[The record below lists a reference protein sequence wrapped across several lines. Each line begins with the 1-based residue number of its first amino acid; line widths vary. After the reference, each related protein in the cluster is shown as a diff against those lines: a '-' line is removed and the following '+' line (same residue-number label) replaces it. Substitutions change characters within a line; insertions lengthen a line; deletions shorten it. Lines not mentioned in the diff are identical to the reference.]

1 MIIST
6 NYGELPLPNIY
17 DVAKRAKVSVATVS
31 AVINKTSYVSPQLR
45 KQVERAIAA
54 LNYSPNLLARSLA
67 QQKTHTIGILI
78 PDVANPFFPEIVR
91 GAEDE
96 ASKAN
101 YTVILG
107 NSDNQVT
114 KEDLYLNL
122 FLSKRVDGILFVKGA
137 GDLNPALLENL
148 KRVGPPVVLVDREYS
163 GLHADTVVA
172 DDYGGAFAATHHL
185 LELGHRRIGIIV
197 GIAGTSTTNGR
208 TRGYVEAL
216 ERADVELSELLVAKG
231 DYGIESGYKEGLRLL
246 DERPSAVFVTNC
258 MMTIGFFRALEERGL
273 RCPEDISVVSYDDFF
288 WNDLF
293 HPKLTCVEQPKYQLG
308 RRSTQILL
316 SRIAGKHKRPKYEVL
331 KNELRIR
338 ESSAPFRG

>member
-1 MIIST
+1 M
-6 NYGELPLPNIY
+6 PNIY

-45 KQVERAIAA
+45 EQVETAIAA

-67 QQKTHTIGILI
+67 QRKTHTIGILI

-96 ASKAN
+96 ASEAG

-107 NSDNQVT
+107 NSDNQVS
-114 KEDLYLNL
+114 KEELYLNL

-137 GDLNPALLENL
+137 GELNPSLLENL
-148 KRVGPPVVLVDREYS
+148 RKAETPVVLMDREYE

-172 DDYGGAFAATHHL
+172 DDYGGALAATEHL
-185 LELGHRRIGIIV
+185 LDLGHRRIGVIV
-197 GIAGTSTTNGR
+197 GITGTSTTNGR

-216 ERADVELSELLVAKG
+216 EKAGVSFSEELVAKG
-231 DYGIESGYKEGLRLL
+231 NYKIESGYTEGLRLL
-246 DERPSAVFVTNC
+246 DQRPSAVFVTNC
-258 MMTIGFFRALEERGL
+258 MMTIGFLRALEERKL

-288 WNDLF
+288 WNDVF

-316 SRIAGKHKRPKYEVL
+316 SRILGKHKRPKHEVL
-331 KNELRIR
+331 KNELRVR
-338 ESSAPFRG
+338 ESSAAFHA